1 MVTTSSPQVTAASS
15 GGWLGVVGSRE
26 SLDRLLQ
33 DGEHWWCLPAGAQV
47 GAFVAMYCTGQ
58 ASKTQQGV
66 FAVFRLEAFDA
77 ERNVECKRYGS
88 SSGYGSTAFAR
99 LSLVKRVDPPLASK
113 LLRSDPVLSTAQCVR
128 RSFQGT
134 FFALEAREI
143 KRLLRL
149 TGAADSPG
157 A

>member
-1 MVTTSSPQVTAASS
+1 MVKTSSPQTTAASS
-15 GGWLGVVGSRE
+15 AGWLGVVGARE

-33 DGEHWWCLPAGAQV
+33 DDEHWWCLPASAQV

-58 ASKTQQGV
+58 ASKSHQGV

-99 LSLVKRVDPPLASK
+99 LGLVKRVDPPWLPSC
-113 LLRSDPVLSTAQCVR
+113 CVPTR
-128 RSFQGT
+128 F
-134 FFALEAREI
+134 
-143 KRLLRL
+143 
-149 TGAADSPG
+149 
-157 A
+157 